1 MADLAT
7 TVEAMPSGTSL
18 LDRKMPKTPSRAGLA
33 IFAVALA
40 SGLCYIAFHVARDLD
55 SVTITSI
62 WPYLL
67 LGLALLIALAFEF
80 VNGFHDTANAVA
92 TVNYTHSLEPNVAV
106 VWSGLCNLAG
116 VLVSS
121 GTVAFAVITLLPVEL
136 ILQVSSGAGF
146 AMVFALLI
154 AAIVW
159 NLSTWWCGLPASSS
173 HTMVG
178 SIIGV
183 GIANQLMH
191 AHSGTSGL
199 DWEQAIKVLWAL
211 LISPIVGFLCAG
223 LLLVISKALTDTNWA
238 RNKARA
244 YEVNSRRPRWA
255 FLRIVLAGVVG
266 TALLNLAAW
275 TLGLFGLNKW
285 LPIRAIESW
294 KAPVG
299 LFAVVLF
306 VGVGV
311 YFTLAFFASFV
322 LKNGEI
328 LFEAPK
334 DNQPPPWP
342 IRALMVLTCTG
353 VSFFHGSNDGQKG
366 MGLIMLIL
374 IGTVP
379 TAYALNHAVTSRDI
393 QEFIAASEQ
402 AGQILDRHV
411 DKSGILGPDARTEVT
426 DYIRTKQL
434 QPDTILALRELVEDL
449 NHEVA
454 LYKVFKSVPA
464 QDQANV
470 RNDMYVAGEAVRLM
484 QKNDVSLVKEGKPPV
499 FNAGESKALKDY
511 KSTVDKAT
519 RFIPDWVKVAVA
531 LALGLGTMVGWR
543 RVVVTVGEKIGKEH
557 LTYAQGAAAG
567 LVAMGTIFAADTF
580 GLPVSTTHILS
591 SGVAGTMSAN
601 GSGLRW
607 STVRNIAAGWVFTLP
622 AAALLSG
629 LLYWLFRAIA

>member
-1 MADLAT
+1 MADMAT
-7 TVEAMPSGTSL
+7 TVSAMPSGVSL
-18 LDRKMPKTPSRAGLA
+18 LDRKMTKAPSRVGIAFFLLA
-33 IFAVALA
+33 L
-40 SGLCYIAFHVARDLD
+40 SGGLCYIAFHVAEDLD
-55 SVTITSI
+55 TVTITNI

-67 LGLALLIALAFEF
+67 LALALVIALGFEF

-92 TVNYTHSLEPNVAV
+92 TVIYTRSLEPMTAV
-106 VWSGLCNLAG
+106 VLSGIFNLVG
-116 VLVSS
+116 VLVST

-154 AAIVW
+154 AAILW
-159 NLSTWWCGLPASSS
+159 NLSTWWFGLPASSS

-183 GIANQLMH
+183 GIANQMMH
-191 AHSGTSGL
+191 AHNGTSGV
-199 DWEQAIKVLWAL
+199 DWEQATKVLKAL
-211 LISPIVGFLCAG
+211 LISPLVGFGCAAILLMILKPKKRVIGCCLFAG
-223 LLLVISKALTDTNWA
+223 LAAV
-238 RNKARA
+238 
-244 YEVNSRRPRWA
+244 
-255 FLRIVLAGVVG
+255 
-266 TALLNLAAW
+266 TAH
-275 TLGLFGLNKW
+275 F
-285 LPIRAIESW
+285 
-294 KAPVG
+294 
-299 LFAVVLF
+299 
-306 VGVGV
+306 
-311 YFTLAFFASFV
+311 FFASAILASALIGIGFGGFAWLAFLV
-322 LKNGEI
+322 I
-328 LFEAPK
+328 PASDALFEAPK
-334 DNQPPPWP
+334 GDTPPPFA

-379 TAYALNHAVTSRDI
+379 TAYALNHAVTASDI
-393 QEFIAASEQ
+393 QQFIAASER

-411 DKSGILGPDARTEVT
+411 DKSGILGEDARAEVT

-434 QPDTILALRELVEDL
+434 QPDTILALRELVEDV

-454 LYKVFKSVPA
+454 LYGVFKSVPA

-470 RNDMYVAGEAVRLM
+470 RNDMYVASEAIRLM
-484 QKNDVSLVKEGKPPV
+484 QKSNNPAFTPAE
-499 FNAGESKALKDY
+499 NAALANY
-511 KSTVDKAT
+511 KVTVDKAT

-543 RVVVTVGEKIGKEH
+543 RVVVTVGEKIGKEDM
-557 LTYAQGAAAG
+557 TYAQGAAAG
-567 LVAMGTIFAADTF
+567 LVAMGTIFAADRF

-591 SGVAGTMSAN
+591 SGVAGSMSAN

-607 STVRNIAAGWVFTLP
+607 STVRNIAAGWIFTLP

-629 LLYWLFRAIA
+629 TLYWLFRAIS